1 MVIGV
6 TGSGKSTACNFILNQ
21 KVFNTKLKGKGVSVT
36 TNSDTHSGTMLRKRV
51 LFVDTPGF
59 SDAYELEEQC
69 MTDLG
74 RALYFAQA
82 GAHAI
87 VICFNGTAIDLT

>member
-6 TGSGKSTACNFILNQ
+6 TGSGKSTACNFFLNQ
-21 KVFNTKLKGKGVSVT
+21 KVFNTEGGAVSVT
-36 TNSDTHSGTMLRKRV
+36 TKSDAHSGTVFGKRV

-59 SDAYELEEQC
+59 SDAYEY
-69 MTDLG
+69 LG

-82 GAHAI
+82 GVHAI
-87 VICFNGTAIDLT
+87 VICFKGTT